1 MAVCIIVSFFEII
14 LLQTFIRMASP
25 TPSLESLPRA
35 NSIGSF
41 GDQHEYLSLSPLADS
56 PLSVSGSSPPVSDSV
71 DRDSDPS
78 DLHCQQCREPVSD
91 SKLLACFHTFCNACL
106 EKNKFVCPRCNSE
119 YPEQFAVQL

>member
-1 MAVCIIVSFFEII
+1 MYTR
-14 LLQTFIRMASP
+14 LLDYEYLEFATTNFIRNYFIANVY
-25 TPSLESLPRA
+25 TA